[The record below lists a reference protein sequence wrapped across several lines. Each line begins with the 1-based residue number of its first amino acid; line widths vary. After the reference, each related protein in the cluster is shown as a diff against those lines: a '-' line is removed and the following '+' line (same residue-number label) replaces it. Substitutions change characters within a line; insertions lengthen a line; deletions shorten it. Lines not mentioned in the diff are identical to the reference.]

1 MYSDSGLSSEKDD
14 HHLNSKMISY
24 SNSLFELETLMKNK
38 IEDKKFDGFSIKFLL
53 EKMFIEKKN
62 KFDKDL
68 WNYFTPK
75 EIVNEMITLSKNK
88 EYIDILNLNVGY
100 GEILLKLEEK
110 AIGLEMNSNLGEIAK
125 MNGLL
130 NKKKLNLKIGN
141 YLTDEIIDKNF
152 DLIIADFPHNIRN
165 IIHATCN
172 SKIKDLKIRGTKSE
186 PLILQLIMTSLKVNG
201 KAILNVPNSLLFGDS
216 KQHSETRKYL
226 IDNFN
231 ILEIISVSDDF
242 QLIKGYKSS
251 IIVFEK
257 TSNKNDTILINKLNN
272 YGKIK
277 VMDLMIKEVIK
288 NNYNLYFEKYLKT
301 DLDIK
306 LKKITLEEIITFNK
320 DNFGQNLIF
329 IPEFCLNKK
338 IEITSEK
345 RDKGVYLVSK
355 DESKYLQKFLNFY
368 LEDYLKR
375 NIQLFTQG
383 KLLKINLELL
393 DKLLIPIPSISAQ
406 NKFISY
412 MELNQ
417 HLIKNNLTQIED
429 YNKILIQFLSLNLIS
444 KQEIL
449 LKDFVDINNSMD
461 RKSILVKIPKNTINA
476 GKVSQFFETEVIDE
490 KNNYYLSLKSFE
502 IIPEFLYFMIKVK
515 EDELIKLSNLNPT
528 ILLNKT
534 NLENLKLPLLSL
546 QEQEKLL
553 YSCKIYQNMVDDLHK
568 MNYHIS
574 HVNVMEQLKK
584 LEVLV

>member
-1 MYSDSGLSSEKDD
+1 MYSDQGLSSEKDD
-14 HHLNSKMISY
+14 QHLNLKKMI
-24 SNSLFELETLMKNK
+24 SNSLFELETLMKKNL
-38 IEDKKFDGFSIKFLL
+38 EDKKFDGFSIKFLL
-53 EKMFIEKKN
+53 EKLFIEKKN

-68 WNYFTPK
+68 WTFFTPN

-88 EYIDILNLNVGY
+88 EYNDILNLNTGY

-110 AIGLEMNSNLGEIAK
+110 AIGLEMNSNVGEIAK

-130 NKKKLNLKIGN
+130 NKKKLNLTIGN
-141 YLTDEIIDKNF
+141 YLIEDLINKNY

-165 IIHATCN
+165 IIHANCN

-329 IPEFCLNKK
+329 IPEFCLNKN

-393 DKLLIPIPSISAQ
+393 DKLLILIPSISAQ

-417 HLIKNNLTQIED
+417 HLIRNNLTQIED

-553 YSCKIYQNMVDDLHK
+553 YSCKIYQKMVDDLHE

-574 HVNVMEQLKK
+574 RVNVMEQLKK